1 MTKLFALVA
10 VAALAATAACDT
22 KDAQETPPVE
32 TATPGTE
39 PAAPVVVDP
48 AAPVVVDPNAP
59 TAPNDSLAAT
69 TPLPAESA
77 TVAP

>member
-10 VAALAATAACDT
+10 VAALAATAACEK
-22 KDAQETPPVE
+22 KDAQETPPIE

-48 AAPVVVDPNAP
+48 AAPVVVDPAA

-69 TPLPAESA
+69 TPIPTESA
-77 TVAP
+77 TVTP